1 METNYNLLRDMIL
14 LSVLGVP
21 KEDHVGH
28 GQGGGPA
35 DPHLAV
41 DQHLA
46 APRDGGVDKLCPG
59 AKMGRDVTTQRVPQ
73 AETLQQAIK
82 LVT

>member
-1 METNYNLLRDMIL
+1 MEKKYKLLQDMIIL
-14 LSVLGVP
+14 SFLSVPV
-21 KEDHVGH
+21 EDHVGH
-28 GQGGGPA
+28 GKSGGPA

-82 LVT
+82 